1 MKLGEKLQIL
11 RKSRGLTQEE
21 LARKIYVS
29 RTAVSKWESGRG
41 MPGIDSLKAISEY
54 FSVPTDVLLLD
65 KKDLPCKPKSNF
77 FSDYGEFLFAF
88 MDLRRV
94 LLFCLPVFA
103 QRSHGAAKAVS
114 ILNFAPVNPAVKVIL
129 ILICLSDF
137 ALGVAEMILI
147 AKVEKSVRFKIY
159 SLSVLLNLFTAL
171 CFIITLNP
179 YAGVFSACLLIFKV
193 LIGLKI
199 KMTR

>member
-54 FSVPTDVLLLD
+54 FSVPTDVLLSD
-65 KKDLPCKPKSNF
+65 EKDLPCKSKSNF
-77 FSDYGEFLFAF
+77 FSVYGKFLFAF
-88 MDLRRV
+88 TDLRRV
-94 LLFCLPVFA
+94 LFFCLPVFA

-129 ILICLSDF
+129 ILICLSGF

-147 AKVEKSVRFKIY
+147 ARVEKSVRFKIY
-159 SLSVLLNLFTAL
+159 SLSILLNLFTAL
-171 CFIITLNP
+171 CFMVTLNP
-179 YAGVFSACLLIFKV
+179 YAGVFSVCLLIFKV
-193 LIGLKI
+193 FIGLKI